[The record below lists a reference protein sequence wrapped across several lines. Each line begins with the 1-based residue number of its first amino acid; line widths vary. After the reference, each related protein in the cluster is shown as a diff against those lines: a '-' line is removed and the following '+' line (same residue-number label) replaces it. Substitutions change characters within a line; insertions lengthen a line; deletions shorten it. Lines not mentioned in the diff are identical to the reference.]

1 MTPGV
6 RAAGVVIQPMS
17 LIAAGRR
24 GVARKH
30 AIVLLLGSVALGGCY
45 DMDDADNVTG
55 AVNHAQQSSLPAASD
70 SELRAYAEEW
80 GKRYEAN
87 PGEKVASINYGRA
100 LRALTRYGQAVAV
113 IQSAAVKAPKDYEI
127 LGAYGKALADAG
139 QLQQA
144 ADVLSRSYA
153 PEDPNWSN
161 MSAQGVV
168 ADRLGDHDAAQEYY
182 RNALKIA
189 PNEPTVLNNLGLSYM
204 LAKKMPQAEETL
216 RRAVAQPGA
225 DYRERDNLALVL
237 SLEGKFA
244 EGEKLS
250 KADMSGEAA
259 AANIAAIRRMIS
271 QPNSW
276 SEIKKSD
283 MNGSA
288 KPTKA
293 DPGQDP
299 KSSDPAG

>member
-1 MTPGV
+1 MGG
-6 RAAGVVIQPMS
+6 RVVFQPMS
-17 LIAAGRR
+17 LIVAGRR
-24 GVARKH
+24 GVSRKR
-30 AIVLLLGSVALGGCY
+30 AIALLLGCVALGGCY
-45 DMDDADNVTG
+45 DMDSDDVTG
-55 AVNHAQQSSLPAASD
+55 AVNHTQQSNLSAASD
-70 SELRAYAEEW
+70 SELRAYAREW

-87 PGEKVASINYGRA
+87 PGEKVASLNYARA

-113 IQSAAVKAPKDYEI
+113 IQSAAVKAPKDYDI

-168 ADRLGDHDAAQEYY
+168 ADRLGDHEAAQEYY
-182 RNALKIA
+182 RSALKIA
-189 PNEPTVLNNLGLSYM
+189 PNEPAILNNIGLSYM
-204 LAKKMPQAEETL
+204 LVKKMPRAEEAL
-216 RRAVAQPGA
+216 RRAAAQPDA
-225 DYRERDNLALVL
+225 DYRVRDNLALVL
-237 SLEGKFA
+237 TLEGKFA

-250 KADMSGEAA
+250 KADMSAEAA
-259 AANIAAIRRMIS
+259 AANVAAIRRMIS

-283 MNGSA
+283 ANASG
-288 KPTKA
+288 KPAKA
-293 DPGQDP
+293 DPAEAPEPSG
-299 KSSDPAG
+299 

>member
-1 MTPGV
+1 MGG
-6 RAAGVVIQPMS
+6 RVVFQSMS
-17 LIAAGRR
+17 LIVAGRR
-24 GVARKH
+24 GVSRKR
-30 AIVLLLGSVALGGCY
+30 AIALLLGCVALGGCY
-45 DMDDADNVTG
+45 DLDSDDVTG
-55 AVNHAQQSSLPAASD
+55 AVNQTQQSNLPAASD
-70 SELRAYAEEW
+70 SELRAYSQEW

-87 PGEKVASINYGRA
+87 PGEKVASLNYARA

-168 ADRLGDHDAAQEYY
+168 ADRLGDHEVAQEYY
-182 RNALKIA
+182 RSALKIA
-189 PNEPTVLNNLGLSYM
+189 PNEPTILNNIGLSYM
-204 LAKKMPQAEETL
+204 LVKKMPQAEEAL
-216 RRAVAQPGA
+216 RRAATQPGA
-225 DYRERDNLALVL
+225 DYRVRDNLALVL
-237 SLEGKFA
+237 SLEGKFV
-244 EGEKLS
+244 ESEKLS
-250 KADMSGEAA
+250 KADISAEAA
-259 AANIAAIRRMIS
+259 AANVAAIRQMIS

-283 MNGSA
+283 ANVSA
-288 KPTKA
+288 KPPKA
-293 DPGQDP
+293 DPAQASEPSG
-299 KSSDPAG
+299 